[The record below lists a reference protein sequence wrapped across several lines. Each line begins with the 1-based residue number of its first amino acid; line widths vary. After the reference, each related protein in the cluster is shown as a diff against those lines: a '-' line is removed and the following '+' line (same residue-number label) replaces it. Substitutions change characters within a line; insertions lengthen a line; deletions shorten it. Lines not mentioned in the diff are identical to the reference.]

1 MSKNSINDAT
11 PVEWDQVF
19 KSTAPRVDLDSEWFS
34 GAVAKDLLW
43 HAENAER
50 GKLRKACME
59 VAAYY
64 MTFDQLAQYLGSTEL
79 AEEYFR

>member
-1 MSKNSINDAT
+1 MSRNSINDAT
-11 PVEWDQVF
+11 PVEWDRVF
-19 KSTAPRVDLDSEWFS
+19 KAGPTLDEDWFS
-34 GAVAKDLLW
+34 AEVAKDLLW

-64 MTFDQLAQYLGSTEL
+64 MTFNQLAQYLGSTEL